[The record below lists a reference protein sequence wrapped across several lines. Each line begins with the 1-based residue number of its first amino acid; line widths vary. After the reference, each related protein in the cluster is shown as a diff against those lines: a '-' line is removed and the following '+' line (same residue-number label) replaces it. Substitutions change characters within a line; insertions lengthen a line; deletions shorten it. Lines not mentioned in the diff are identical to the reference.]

1 MTQVVCEN
9 RVQDLGTITE
19 GTMLRIV
26 YKITNTGM
34 EDLYING
41 VSTSCGCTASSY
53 NRNAVKVNESTEI
66 VLDFNSNGKRGS
78 NEKTATVQGNFNHPL
93 VLTFKV
99 KVV

>member
-9 RVQDLGTITE
+9 KVQDLGTITE
-19 GTMLRIV
+19 GTMLRII
-26 YKITNTGM
+26 YKVTNVGL

-53 NRNAVKVNESTEI
+53 KTTAVKSNEATEI
-66 VLDFNSNGKRGS
+66 TLNFNSSGKKGS

-93 VLTFKV
+93 ILTFKV